1 LSIRYEAADAALP
14 LDSRALPRSTPEKM
28 GLPSEAIERFLDGL
42 EELGLVLH
50 GLVLA
55 RHGHVVAEG
64 WWAPYRPDYPHL
76 LNSFSKSVTSTA
88 IGIAQDE
95 GLLSVNDA
103 VVSFFADEL
112 DEAKRAEW
120 SALTVEDLLTMRS
133 GHGEDTLRI
142 WAGGSLLRDYPA
154 FQVGDRPDRDWVKGF
169 FDVPA
174 ACEPGTRFVYNSG
187 ATYMLSAIVTKVTGQ
202 SLTDYLYPRL
212 FEPLGIARPQWEKD
226 PSGIECGGWGL
237 RLTTESMAKFAML
250 MLQKGVWEGRRIVSE
265 SWVEVA
271 TSNRTNVV
279 QDENVSDSEQ
289 GYGYQFWQS
298 RHGGYRADG
307 AFGQFGLVMPGADA
321 VIAITAGTN
330 EMHAIMNLI
339 WDRLLPVMADGE
351 READEEAHARL
362 VRRLAALS
370 VAPEEASSAADGGET
385 EFKGTRVYRMDDNE
399 DGVKEIALT
408 FGEGEL
414 TFEWS
419 DAHGESSLSAG
430 FGHWI
435 DEPSELGE
443 VASVKAEW
451 TGRDTLRLDV
461 CRVNTPYHDTLD
473 LSFDGPK
480 LTLRRWHLDF
490 NAIDRTLTGTLLRA
504 EQAE

>member
-1 LSIRYEAADAALP
+1 LSIRYEAADAAFQLE
-14 LDSRALPRSTPEKM
+14 SRALPRSTPEKM
-28 GLPSEAIERFLDGL
+28 GIPSEAIERFLDGL

-50 GLVLA
+50 GLVVA
-55 RHGHVVAEG
+55 RRGHVVAEG
-64 WWAPYRPDYPHL
+64 WWEPYRAEHPHL

-95 GLLSVNDA
+95 GLLSVGDA
-103 VVSFFADEL
+103 VVSFFSEEL

-120 SALTVEDLLTMRS
+120 SSLTVEDLLTMRS

-142 WAGGSLLRDYPA
+142 WSGGSLLRDYPA

-187 ATYMLSAIVTKVTGQ
+187 ATYMLSAIVTKVTGE

-212 FEPLGIARPQWEKD
+212 FEPLGIVRPQWEKD
-226 PSGIECGGWGL
+226 PSGIDCGGWGL

-265 SWVEVA
+265 AWVEVA
-271 TSNRTNVV
+271 TSNRTNAV

-321 VIAITAGTN
+321 VLAMTAGTN
-330 EMHAIMNLI
+330 EMHAIMNLA
-339 WDRLLPVMADGE
+339 WKHLLPAMADGE
-351 READEEAHARL
+351 REANEEANARL
-362 VRRLAALS
+362 VRRLGSLS
-370 VAPEEASSAADGGET
+370 VASDGMQEAEK
-385 EFKGTRVYRMDDNE
+385 FKGTCVYRMDDNE
-399 DGVKEIALT
+399 DGVTEIALT
-408 FGEGEL
+408 FGEEEL
-414 TFEWS
+414 TFAWS

-430 FGHWI
+430 FGRWI

-443 VASVKAEW
+443 AASVKASW

-461 CRVNTPYHDTLD
+461 CRVNTPYHDTVD
-473 LSFDGPK
+473 FSFDGPK

-490 NAIDRTLTGTLLRA
+490 DIIERTLTGALLR
-504 EQAE
+504 EE